1 MIKTLLLGAMM
12 ILAPFNN
19 LNQEAVVQDRTPL
32 RAITGSKKNLL
43 DFSKQDST
51 SFTSTILFEAGKTY
65 TLAVATDA
73 GNGYDYVYAT
83 FNFNDEV
90 VYVLD
95 GESGKEVALTG
106 DIVDME
112 GDTWIGGECEW
123 LYESFTFE
131 ESVMI
136 DEIEMLQ
143 PTIDELQGVM
153 LYEGNETPQ
162 DSFYSDFDP
171 EDGLTGPIIS
181 GSTGTY
187 YGNVDNP
194 ISVDYL
200 KSLLIAWDETDGDLT
215 DQIEV
220 TKDELTGNES
230 SVGEYEVT
238 FSVSDLAGN
247 ESTFTITVYMQDK
260 TKPVIN
266 GPSTLEY
273 SYTSPQSID
282 TIKALYTVT
291 DNVDEGLT
299 LTVSSDTYTDNA
311 DTPGSYRI
319 IFKATDLSQNEVTK
333 TVDITVID
341 DVAPVIS
348 GADKVEKSL
357 TSVLTIDEI
366 IAEYTATDAIDG
378 ECEISVTN
386 DTFTGNGNKTGT
398 YSITLN
404 AEDLSGNKATKVVQ
418 VVVFDDV
425 KPIWYIK
432 GENQIIINVDETL
445 KLNETDIKR
454 VLAREDYYNP
464 SETTVFKMTD
474 VDGYFANGEE
484 LVEPGEYDI
493 VYNIKKQNGESEDVA
508 VTLKVLSVEDQ
519 DVETPDKDD
528 AKSWF
533 EKNFDFK
540 EQTWGAIV
548 VEVLAG
554 LIIIAVIAAIIKR
567 KRY

>member
-1 MIKTLLLGAMM
+1 M

-19 LNQEAVVQDRTPL
+19 LNQEAVVQERTPL
-32 RAITGSKKNLL
+32 RLITGSKKNLL
-43 DFSKQDST
+43 DYSKQDTT

-112 GDTWIGGECEW
+112 GDTYIGAECEW

-131 ESVMI
+131 ESVII

-143 PTIDELQGVM
+143 PTIDELQGAM

-162 DSFYSDFDP
+162 DSFYSDYDP

-194 ISVDYL
+194 IDVDYL

-215 DQIEV
+215 DQIQV
-220 TKDELTGNES
+220 KKDELTGNES

-238 FSVSDLAGN
+238 FSVSDEAGN

-266 GPSTLEY
+266 GPSELEY
-273 SYTSPQSID
+273 SYTNPQELD

-299 LTVSSDTYTDNA
+299 LTVSSDTYTANA
-311 DTPGSYRI
+311 DTPGAYRI

-341 DVAPVIS
+341 DVAPVIN

-357 TSVLTIDEI
+357 TSILTVDEI

-386 DTFTGNGNKTGT
+386 DTFTGHGDKVGT
-398 YSITLN
+398 YSITLE
-404 AEDLSGNKATKVVQ
+404 ATDLSGNKATKVVQ

-432 GENQIIINVDETL
+432 GENNIIINVDETL

-454 VLAREDYYNP
+454 VLAREDYYTP
-464 SETTVFKMTD
+464 GETTVFKMTD

-519 DVETPDKDD
+519 DVETPDKEEV
-528 AKSWF
+528 KSWF
-533 EKNFDFK
+533 EKNFDFEK
-540 EQTWGAIV
+540 QTWGAIV
-548 VEVLAG
+548 VEGLAAII
-554 LIIIAVIAAIIKR
+554 LIAIIATIIKR

>member
-12 ILAPFNN
+12 ILAPMNN
-19 LNQEAVVQDRTPL
+19 LNQEAVVQERTPL
-32 RAITGSKKNLL
+32 RLITGSKKNLL
-43 DFSKQDST
+43 DYSKKDTT

-73 GNGYDYVYAT
+73 GNGYDYVYAN
-83 FNFNDEV
+83 FKFNDEV
-90 VYVLD
+90 VYVFD
-95 GESGKEVALTG
+95 GESGKEVALEG

-112 GDTWIGGECEW
+112 GDTYIGAECEW

-131 ESVMI
+131 ESVII

-143 PTIDELQGVM
+143 PTIDELQGAM

-162 DSFYSDFDP
+162 DSFYSDYDP

-194 ISVDYL
+194 IDVDYL

-215 DQIEV
+215 DQIQV
-220 TKDELTGNES
+220 KKDELTGNES

-238 FSVSDLAGN
+238 FSVSDEAGN

-266 GPSTLEY
+266 GPSELEY
-273 SYTSPQSID
+273 SYTNPQELD

-299 LTVSSDTYTDNA
+299 LEVSSDTYTDNA
-311 DTPGSYRI
+311 TTPGAYRI

-341 DVAPVIS
+341 DVAPVIN

-357 TSVLTIDEI
+357 TSILTVDEI

-378 ECEISVTN
+378 DCEISVTN
-386 DTFTGNGNKTGT
+386 DTFTGHGDKVGT
-398 YSITLN
+398 YSITLE
-404 AEDLSGNKATKVVQ
+404 ATDLSGNKATKVVQ

-432 GENQIIINVDETL
+432 GENNIIINVDETL

-454 VLAREDYYNP
+454 VLAREDYYTP
-464 SETTVFKMTD
+464 GETTVFKMTD

-519 DVETPDKDD
+519 DVETPDKEEV
-528 AKSWF
+528 KSWF
-533 EKNFDFK
+533 EKNFDFEK
-540 EQTWGAIV
+540 QTWGAIV
-548 VEVLAG
+548 VEGLAAII
-554 LIIIAVIAAIIKR
+554 LIAIIATIIKR

>member
-1 MIKTLLLGAMM
+1 MLKTLLLGAMM
-12 ILAPFNN
+12 ILAPFNH
-19 LNQEAVVQDRTPL
+19 LNQEAVVQERTPL
-32 RAITGSKKNLL
+32 RLITGSKKNLL
-43 DFSKQDST
+43 DYSKQDTT

-131 ESVMI
+131 ESVII

-143 PTIDELQGVM
+143 PTIDELQGAM

-162 DSFYSDFDP
+162 DSFYSDYDP

-194 ISVDYL
+194 IDVDYL

-215 DQIEV
+215 DQIQV
-220 TKDELTGNES
+220 KKDELTGNES

-238 FSVSDLAGN
+238 FSVSDEAGN

-266 GPSTLEY
+266 GPSELEY
-273 SYTSPQSID
+273 SYTNPQELD

-299 LTVSSDTYTDNA
+299 LTVSSDTYTANA
-311 DTPGSYRI
+311 DTPGAYRI

-341 DVAPVIS
+341 DVAPVIN

-357 TSVLTIDEI
+357 TSILTVDEI

-386 DTFTGNGNKTGT
+386 DTFTGHGDKVGT
-398 YSITLN
+398 YSITLE
-404 AEDLSGNKATKVVQ
+404 ATDLSGNKATKVVQ

-432 GENQIIINVDETL
+432 GENNIIINVDETL

-454 VLAREDYYNP
+454 VLAREDYYTP
-464 SETTVFKMTD
+464 GETTVFKMTD

-519 DVETPDKDD
+519 DVETPDKEEV
-528 AKSWF
+528 KSWF
-533 EKNFDFK
+533 EKNFDFEK
-540 EQTWGAIV
+540 QTWGAIV
-548 VEVLAG
+548 VEGLAAII
-554 LIIIAVIAAIIKR
+554 LIAIIATIIKR

>member
-1 MIKTLLLGAMM
+1 MLKTLLLGAMM
-12 ILAPFNN
+12 ILAPFNH
-19 LNQEAVVQDRTPL
+19 LNQEAVVQERTPL
-32 RAITGSKKNLL
+32 RAETVTGTKVNLL
-43 DFSKQDST
+43 DESTFVVSQKVYLQNIMFETETSYTFATKFTGMGGITNRLLIGSNKSVQTGDIFSGRLTESPDGW
-51 SFTSTILFEAGKTY
+51 F
-65 TLAVATDA
+65 
-73 GNGYDYVYAT
+73 YAT
-83 FNFNDEV
+83 F
-90 VYVLD
+90 
-95 GESGKEVALTG
+95 
-106 DIVDME
+106 
-112 GDTWIGGECEW
+112 
-123 LYESFTFE
+123 
-131 ESVMI
+131 MI
-136 DEIEMLQ
+136 DEAKMAQFIQMVSTLNVTEEFQ
-143 PTIDELQGVM
+143 SM
-153 LYEGNETPQ
+153 LYEGSDVPE
-162 DSFYSDFDP
+162 DEFYSIFD
-171 EDGLTGPIIS
+171 EDGSLTGPIIS

-194 ISVDYL
+194 IDVDYL

-215 DQIEV
+215 DQIQIK
-220 TKDELTGNES
+220 KDELTGNES
-230 SVGEYEVT
+230 TVGEYEVT
-238 FSVSDLAGN
+238 FSVSDEAGN

-266 GPSTLEY
+266 GPSELEY
-273 SYTSPQSID
+273 SYTNPQELD
-282 TIKALYTVT
+282 AIKALYTVT

-299 LTVSSDTYTDNA
+299 LEVSSDTYTANA
-311 DTPGSYRI
+311 DTPGAYRI

-357 TSVLTIDEI
+357 TSILTVDEI

-386 DTFTGNGNKTGT
+386 DTFTGHGDKVGT
-398 YSITLN
+398 YSITLE
-404 AEDLSGNKATKVVQ
+404 ATDLSGNKATKVVQ

-432 GENQIIINVDETL
+432 GENNIIINVDETL

-454 VLAREDYYNP
+454 VLAREDYYTP
-464 SETTVFKMTD
+464 GETTVFKMTD

-519 DVETPDKDD
+519 DVETPDKEEV
-528 AKSWF
+528 KSWF
-533 EKNFDFK
+533 EKNFDFEK
-540 EQTWGAIV
+540 QTWGAIV
-548 VEVLAG
+548 VEGLAAII
-554 LIIIAVIAAIIKR
+554 LIAIIATIIKR